1 MAVIDWPAVAGGG
14 GIDKYANLAAFP
26 ASAVI
31 ADLAIAED
39 TQLIYAWS
47 GSAWVQIKATP
58 TGTAGGE
65 LSGTYPSP
73 SVVTSSTGTAS
84 SIARRDGSGNIVAVS
99 AILSGLTA
107 TTVPYLDAAKTLTS
121 SAVTPTELGY
131 VSGVTSAIQTQIN
144 SKEPT
149 ITTLPV
155 AKGGTASGTALNN
168 SRIIVSAAGAI
179 VENAAITA
187 SRALA
192 SSASGIPEA
201 SATTATELGYVS
213 GVSSAIQTQIN
224 AKEPTITT
232 LPVSKGGTNSA
243 TALNN
248 SRIIVSTAGAIV
260 ENAAITASR
269 ALASSASGIPEASAT
284 TATELGYVSG
294 VSSAIQTQINSKE
307 PTITTLTIA
316 KGGTN
321 SGTALNNSRI
331 MVSTAGTIAENAAI
345 TASRALASSASGI
358 PEASATTAVELG
370 YVSGVTSAI
379 QTQLAA
385 KPFASI
391 VAVSTNVT
399 LTNYAIH
406 LVNTA
411 AARALTLPAV
421 VNLATVCVK
430 DSTGGAAA
438 FNITVTPAS
447 GTVDGAA
454 SYLID
459 ADFMSATFV
468 SNGTNWFVI

>member
-155 AKGGTASGTALNN
+155 
-168 SRIIVSAAGAI
+168 
-179 VENAAITA
+179 
-187 SRALA
+187 
-192 SSASGIPEA
+192 
-201 SATTATELGYVS
+201 
-213 GVSSAIQTQIN
+213 
-224 AKEPTITT
+224 
-232 LPVSKGGTNSA
+232 
-243 TALNN
+243 
-248 SRIIVSTAGAIV
+248 
-260 ENAAITASR
+260 
-269 ALASSASGIPEASAT
+269 
-284 TATELGYVSG
+284 
-294 VSSAIQTQINSKE
+294 
-307 PTITTLTIA
+307 A

>member
-14 GIDKYANLAAFP
+14 ITKYANLAAFP
-26 ASAVI
+26 ATATLSDLGI
-31 ADLAIAED
+31 ADD

-155 AKGGTASGTALNN
+155 AKGGTNSGAALNNNRNIISSGGAIVESAAITASRALASDASGIPVASATTDTELGYVSGVSSAIQTQINAKEPTITTLSVAKGGTNSGTALNN
-168 SRIIVSAAGAI
+168 SRIIVSSGSAI

-224 AKEPTITT
+224 T
-232 LPVSKGGTNSA
+232 
-243 TALNN
+243 
-248 SRIIVSTAGAIV
+248 
-260 ENAAITASR
+260 
-269 ALASSASGIPEASAT
+269 
-284 TATELGYVSG
+284 
-294 VSSAIQTQINSKE
+294 KE

-385 KPFASI
+385 KPFSSI

-411 AARALTLPAV
+411 TARALTLPAV

>member
-1 MAVIDWPAVAGGG
+1 MAVIDWPTVSGGG

-58 TGTAGGE
+58 NGAASGE
-65 LSGTYPSP
+65 LSGTYPAP
-73 SVVTSSTGTAS
+73 TVVTSATGTAS

-107 TTVPYLDAAKTLTS
+107 TTVPYLDAAKTLAS

-131 VSGVTSAIQTQIN
+131 VQGVSSAIQTQLN
-144 SKEPT
+144 AKEPT
-149 ITTLPV
+149 ITTLTV
-155 AKGGTASGTALNN
+155 AKGGTNSGTALNN
-168 SRIIVSAAGAI
+168 NRNIISSGGAI
-179 VENAAITA
+179 VESAAITA

-213 GVSSAIQTQIN
+213 GVSSAIQTQLN

-232 LPVSKGGTNSA
+232 LTVAKGGTNSA

-248 SRIIVSTAGAIV
+248 NRNIVSSGGAIV
-260 ENAAITASR
+260 ESAAITASR
-269 ALASSASGIPEASAT
+269 ALASDASGIPVASAT

-294 VSSAIQTQINSKE
+294 VSSAIQTQLNAKE
-307 PTITTLTIA
+307 PTITTLSIA

-358 PEASATTAVELG
+358 PEASATTATELG

-379 QTQLAA
+379 QTQLNA
-385 KPFASI
+385 KGFSSV
-391 VAVSTNVT
+391 VAVSSNVT
-399 LTNYAIH
+399 LTNYALH
-406 LVNTA
+406 LVDTT

-421 VNLATVCVK
+421 VSLATVGIK

-447 GTVDGAA
+447 GNIDG
-454 SYLID
+454 
-459 ADFMSATFV
+459 SATYV
-468 SNGTNWFVI
+468 IAADYESVTLISNGTNWFVV